1 MNDSSQFPVPP
12 GTAVFFERTA
22 HFADF
27 EVIEKGFNCKKLVD
41 YHMIIKGFIALW
53 APA

>member
-1 MNDSSQFPVPP
+1 MEIGKVKTIGS
-12 GTAVFFERTA
+12 TA
-22 HFADF
+22 
-27 EVIEKGFNCKKLVD
+27 KKLVD